1 MVRPTISAGTVLI
14 LVALLLSCVSVVAS
28 SSSSCDPACNF
39 TLPAANESTCR
50 VYGGA
55 AAAVPFYRANAS
67 CLEAYKVLETRLTLE
82 ELLITCPNADGSG
95 AEPVRL
101 LSILRGDNGDDNFG
115 NRSQTEVDYVK
126 GLFPNF
132 FQYNNATGHYE
143 LMPVVSDRLG
153 QQVDCSASLAICWEV
168 INIFLSTSD
177 EGAERLV
184 EICRNLR
191 DRFRRQSEREQGEIR
206 RILCG
211 LTEAP
216 PSVCEPL
223 ASQVRDVAANS
234 TSLSCDAL
242 ATPTNLSDVPKDC
255 QSGDGT
261 DGGQDGGT
269 SGAHRSSSNVITIA
283 LISAVVLFLGQ
294 M

>member
-1 MVRPTISAGTVLI
+1 MVRPTISARTALVLA
-14 LVALLLSCVSVVAS
+14 ALLLSCVSVVT

-39 TLPAANESTCR
+39 TLPPANESTCR
-50 VYGGA
+50 VYGA
-55 AAAVPFYRANAS
+55 ASEAVPFYRANAS

-101 LSILRGDNGDDNFG
+101 LSILRGDSSDDSFG

-177 EGAERLV
+177 EGAERLE

-211 LTEAP
+211 LAEAP
-216 PSVCEPL
+216 LSVCEPL

-234 TSLSCDAL
+234 TSPSCDAL

-269 SGAHRSSSNVITIA
+269 SSAYRSSSPAITFA
-283 LISAVVLFLGQ
+283 LMSAVVLLRGRL
-294 M
+294 